1 MGACVSAAGG
11 VSEEEKAKH
20 REAERQL
27 REQKA
32 KLDSQVKVSLSLSCF
47 DDCLIVIHR
56 LWLSVVSLLGSFI
69 RLGRLWEVNY
79 PQSQYSNRVFDAVL
93 PSFLWWFLNERIM
106 HARAR

>member
-56 LWLSVVSLLGSFI
+56 L
-69 RLGRLWEVNY
+69 
-79 PQSQYSNRVFDAVL
+79 
-93 PSFLWWFLNERIM
+93 
-106 HARAR
+106 